1 MSLINKE
8 LMKLIEDVKIGTCDC
23 ETAKRRFTEK
33 YKEPAEYKEFDCKNR
48 KIFEVGSKYD
58 NSPPEPGA
66 KVEIYWKQFDEPD
79 YGYIFTLP
87 GDDEEDIFTDGIV
100 HIPYP
105 QGGEKCQDE
114 PEWIYLG
121 RLLSLSDVTKVKIIA
136 R

>member
-8 LMKLIEDVKIGTCDC
+8 LMKLIEDVKIGICDC

-33 YKEPAEYKEFDCKNR
+33 YKEPAEYKEFDCKNK
-48 KIFEVGSKYD
+48 KIEEI
-58 NSPPEPGA
+58 NSPGPGA
-66 KVEIYWKQFDEPD
+66 RVEIYWKQFEDPD

-87 GDDEEDIFTDGIV
+87 GDDEEDIFIDGIV

-114 PEWIYLG
+114 PEWIFLG
-121 RLLSLSDVTKVKIIA
+121 RLLSYPEVVKVKIIG

>member
-8 LMKLIEDVKIGTCDC
+8 LMELIEDVKQGYGC
-23 ETAKRRFTEK
+23 EGFEKRRFTE
-33 YKEPAEYKEFDCKNR
+33 EYKQNDSDYK
-48 KIFEVGSKYD
+48 KIEEINHPID
-58 NSPPEPGA
+58 PGA
-66 KVEIYWKQFDEPD
+66 KVEIYWKQFDDPD

-87 GDDEEDIFTDGIV
+87 GDDEEDIFIDGII
-100 HIPYP
+100 HIPFP

-121 RLLSLSDVTKVKIIA
+121 RLLSYPDVIKVKITG